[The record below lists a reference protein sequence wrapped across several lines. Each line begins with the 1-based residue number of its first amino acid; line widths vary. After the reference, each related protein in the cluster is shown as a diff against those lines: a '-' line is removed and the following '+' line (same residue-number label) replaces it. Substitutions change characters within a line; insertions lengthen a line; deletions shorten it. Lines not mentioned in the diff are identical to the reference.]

1 MHILL
6 VSACEKRAIK
16 KTRALLDSYALRV
29 GEKTWSTPITQEAL
43 TELRTALKKT
53 ATRQTAVACY
63 RNDGRRRM
71 KLLWTVGSRSTF
83 GPNGHFPSEPKQ
95 NPQRRLFSR
104 LYGPVASLLAQAA
117 GQTHDIGKVPAVFRT
132 N

>member
-43 TELRTALKKT
+43 TELRTALKKN
-53 ATRQTAVACY
+53 RYPLDC
-63 RNDGRRRM
+63 RC
-71 KLLWTVGSRSTF
+71 LL
-83 GPNGHFPSEPKQ
+83 P
-95 NPQRRLFSR
+95 
-104 LYGPVASLLAQAA
+104 
-117 GQTHDIGKVPAVFRT
+117 
-132 N
+132 

>member
-29 GEKTWSTPITQEAL
+29 GKKTWSTPITQEAL

-53 ATRQTAVACY
+53 ATR
-63 RNDGRRRM
+63 
-71 KLLWTVGSRSTF
+71 
-83 GPNGHFPSEPKQ
+83 
-95 NPQRRLFSR
+95 
-104 LYGPVASLLAQAA
+104 
-117 GQTHDIGKVPAVFRT
+117 
-132 N
+132 